1 MTTPTIGQSLR
12 ELVDKTKEIERLLDA
27 SWPLDPR
34 MHGRCSALIFGL
46 RLDIETQAM
55 RAEWRESQE
64 AVK

>member
-12 ELVDKTKEIERLLDA
+12 GLVDKAKEIEQLLDA
-27 SWPLDPR
+27 PGPLSPT
-34 MHGRCSALIFGL
+34 MHGRASALIFVL
-46 RLDIETQAM
+46 RLNIETQAM